1 MTIIETIILGIVE
14 GITEFLPISSTA
26 HLILASRVLG
36 CAQVEF
42 LKSFEI
48 IIQLGAILSVI
59 VLYGKSL
66 LRQPEVLKRV
76 AVAFVPTAVIGFLL
90 YKIIKNILFESVE
103 TILAALFLG
112 GIALIVFE
120 RVYTEDRTPIDEVT
134 KISYRTCVMIGLCQ
148 SLAVIP
154 GVSRA
159 AATIMGGLMFGIKRK
174 AIVEFSFLL
183 AIPTMLAATGF
194 DMLKSAPS
202 FSADQLLVLL
212 VGFVTSFV
220 VAMISI
226 KFLLKFIQNNNFIPF
241 GIYRMIIPAVW
252 LLWHQIAVK

>member
-1 MTIIETIILGIVE
+1 SFGYLYVYWPVISSATFPSSKKISAWLCWGSCSSRSFRSCSNSSSTACSPPNNLNPMTIIETIILGIVE

-90 YKIIKNILFESVE
+90 YKIIKNI
-103 TILAALFLG
+103 
-112 GIALIVFE
+112 
-120 RVYTEDRTPIDEVT
+120 
-134 KISYRTCVMIGLCQ
+134 
-148 SLAVIP
+148 
-154 GVSRA
+154 
-159 AATIMGGLMFGIKRK
+159 
-174 AIVEFSFLL
+174 
-183 AIPTMLAATGF
+183 
-194 DMLKSAPS
+194 
-202 FSADQLLVLL
+202 
-212 VGFVTSFV
+212 
-220 VAMISI
+220 
-226 KFLLKFIQNNNFIPF
+226 
-241 GIYRMIIPAVW
+241 
-252 LLWHQIAVK
+252 